1 MGSYL
6 EKGVARS
13 FKYHI
18 PLKEIV
24 FIFESNWTANLV
36 VLVQFYDLNCLF
48 NLITFELLSED
59 LNWEIFRR
67 INHVLI
73 IIEVSIE

>member
-1 MGSYL
+1 MVGSYL

-36 VLVQFYDLNCLF
+36 VLGQLYDLN
-48 NLITFELLSED
+48 NRYD
-59 LNWEIFRR
+59 
-67 INHVLI
+67 
-73 IIEVSIE
+73 

>member
-6 EKGVARS
+6 VKGVWWS

>member
-1 MGSYL
+1 MVGSYL

-36 VLVQFYDLNCLF
+36 VLGQLYDLNNRF
-48 NLITFELLSED
+48 D
-59 LNWEIFRR
+59 
-67 INHVLI
+67 
-73 IIEVSIE
+73 